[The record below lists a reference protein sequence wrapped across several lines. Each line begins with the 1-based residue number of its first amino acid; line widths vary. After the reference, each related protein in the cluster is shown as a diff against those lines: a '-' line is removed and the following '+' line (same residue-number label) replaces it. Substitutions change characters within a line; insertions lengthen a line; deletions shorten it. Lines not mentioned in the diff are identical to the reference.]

1 RCGDVQE
8 EVLTP
13 LMQRLARPLP
23 VLLGTLFHDIGKGS
37 GKDHSLRGAEIAA
50 EACTRM
56 GLDPADA
63 ADIEWLVAKHLRMA
77 SIAQRRD
84 LSDPDLIHAFAE
96 EVGTVGR
103 LDALYLLTYADI
115 STVGPRTWTDWKARL
130 LRELWEKT
138 RAVLERGERR
148 PDPGKAEAAGREL
161 VAAALAGH
169 GHGAPPAELERFVQA
184 MPARYF
190 LTVSPSEAPRHFRL
204 LQLGRDRP
212 LGAVVRQHRA
222 HGYTELHLT
231 ARDRPGLL
239 ATVAGVLAANRIDIR
254 HAEVFSTEEDPALDW
269 LSGRALDV
277 FEVRGP
283 DEQPLEPARWRAA
296 RADLARV
303 LAGDEP
309 LDALMARR
317 LRASGLP
324 EKPLPQVPTK
334 VVIDNESARTHS
346 VVDVFT
352 ADRVGLLH
360 TLARTF
366 FDLGITVDL
375 ARITT
380 EGHRAADAFY
390 VRTGEGDRL
399 EGETARQVVEAIT
412 EAVTRLDR

>member
-1 RCGDVQE
+1 MVS
-8 EVLTP
+8 T
-13 LMQRLARPLP
+13 ARR
-23 VLLGTLFHDIGKGS
+23 
-37 GKDHSLRGAEIAA
+37 RG
-50 EACTRM
+50 
-56 GLDPADA
+56 
-63 ADIEWLVAKHLRMA
+63 
-77 SIAQRRD
+77 

-96 EVGTVGR
+96 EVGTLRR
-103 LDALYLLTYADI
+103 LALLYLLTYADI
-115 STVGPRTWTDWKARL
+115 STVGPRTWTEWKARL
-130 LRELWEKT
+130 LRELFEKT

-148 PDPGKAEAAGREL
+148 PEPGTAEAAGRAK
-161 VAAALAGH
+161 VSAALRGR
-169 GHGAPPAELERFVQA
+169 GHGAPDQELERFVQA

-190 LTVSPSEAPRHFRL
+190 LTVAPAEAPRHLRL
-204 LQLGRDRP
+204 LQLGRQRP
-212 LGAVVRQHRA
+212 LGALVRHRPDL
-222 HGYTELHLT
+222 GSTQLHLT

-239 ATVAGVLAANRIDIR
+239 ATIAGVLAANRIDIR

-269 LSGRALDV
+269 LSGRALDL

-283 DEQPLEPARWRAA
+283 DEASLDAARWRAA

-309 LDALMARR
+309 LDALMQRR
-317 LRASGLP
+317 LKASSLP
-324 EKPLPQVPTK
+324 QKPLPQVPTK
-334 VVIDNESARTHS
+334 IVIDNDSARTHS

-366 FDLGITVDL
+366 FDLGMTVDL

-380 EGHRAADAFY
+380 EGNRAADAFY

-412 EAVTRLDR
+412 AALSRDDR